1 MAARRHESNTAG
13 SLPARPHGVRPGRVP
28 IVPQYD
34 LRSLVTIP
42 AVLASVALLTCAT
55 PVRAAFDN
63 LQVDPRLRAMGGAGT
78 AAGYDHLS
86 LYHNPASLV
95 LADQFHGGI
104 TYMEPYGQEYLK
116 MYTAGISAPLPSG
129 LGGIGFGFRRFG
141 TDYLDQSLEEQNT
154 FSIAHGFNLYHDV
167 SSTIAIGYG
176 ANLYNLKYG
185 TSVTGVDPGGASS
198 VGFNVAARV
207 TLRNRAAFGFLAQ
220 NINNPTIGD
229 VDVEELPRRLT
240 GGVSY
245 QPYAGVITNLD
256 LESVLGQKS
265 RFRGGAEFGLNEYVD
280 LRFGIATE
288 PNLYSAGF
296 GFNWRGVHLD
306 YGFSTGPGPLEE
318 SHQFGLS
325 ITPGTFSPDNGEE

>member
-1 MAARRHESNTAG
+1 MAARMLEPNPAG
-13 SLPARPHGVRPGRVP
+13 RRPIRPKLSRPGRAL
-28 IVPQYD
+28 IGAFI
-34 LRSLVTIP
+34 LLFA
-42 AVLASVALLTCAT
+42 AVASAG
-55 PVRAAFDN
+55 AAFQT
-63 LQVDPRLRAMGGAGT
+63 LEVDPRLRAMGGAGT
-78 AAGYDHLS
+78 AEGYNHLS

-95 LADQFHGGI
+95 LADQFAGGI
-104 TYMEPYGQEYLK
+104 SYMEPFGQSFLK
-116 MYTAGISAPLPSG
+116 LYAAGISVPLSS
-129 LGGIGFGFRRFG
+129 LGGVGFGFRRFG

-154 FSIAHGFNLYHDV
+154 FSVAHGFNLYRDV
-167 SSTIAIGYG
+167 SSTIAVGYG

-185 TSVTGVDPGGASS
+185 TTVTGVDPGSASA

-229 VDVEELPRRLT
+229 VDIDELPRRLT

-265 RFRGGAEFGLNEYVD
+265 RFRGGAEFGLNDYVD
-280 LRFGIATE
+280 VRFGIATE
-288 PNLYSAGF
+288 PNLYSGGF
-296 GFNWRGVHLD
+296 GLKWHGVRVD

-318 SHQFGLS
+318 SHQIGLS
-325 ITPGTFSPDNGEE
+325 VTPATFSSGNGEE